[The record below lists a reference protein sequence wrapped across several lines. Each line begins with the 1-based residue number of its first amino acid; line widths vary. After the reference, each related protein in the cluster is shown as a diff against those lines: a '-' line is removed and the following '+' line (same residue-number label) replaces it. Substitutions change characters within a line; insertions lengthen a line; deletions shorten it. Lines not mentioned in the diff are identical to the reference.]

1 MRSKIWWVPAAISG
15 LVATTHRTLATGPG
29 GLAVT
34 FDRPDPGK
42 GETCIRLAA
51 YPARRADPAL
61 EPPRLAHTLPHQDPG
76 CSAATEAYETRPAQL
91 QVLGAARAVPAGW
104 WASLLDP
111 RCLLAAVDRGDAGI
125 AGRLE
130 ERHGAFGEVAS
141 LT

>member
-51 YPARRADPAL
+51 YPARRADAAL
-61 EPPRLAHTLPHQDPG
+61 EPPRLAHTLPHQD
-76 CSAATEAYETRPAQL
+76 
-91 QVLGAARAVPAGW
+91 
-104 WASLLDP
+104 LLDALP
-111 RCLLAAVDRGDAGI
+111 QRRRTRR
-125 AGRLE
+125 GRLSF
-130 ERHGAFGEVAS
+130 RSWALRGQCPLGGG
-141 LT
+141 LRCW

>member
-42 GETCIRLAA
+42 GETCIRLAS

-61 EPPRLAHTLPHQDPG
+61 EPPRLAHTLSHQDLLMLCRNGGVPDEAGSASGPG
-76 CSAATEAYETRPAQL
+76 RCAGSARWVVGFAVGSSVSTR
-91 QVLGAARAVPAGW
+91 
-104 WASLLDP
+104 
-111 RCLLAAVDRGDAGI
+111 RCRS
-125 AGRLE
+125 R
-130 ERHGAFGEVAS
+130 R
-141 LT
+141 